1 MKLLMIG
8 PLGPLLVL
16 WSSAAVKKEQAGK
29 RTWMGPSIQAE
40 QPSTFGSYAREKRY
54 ERMQTVEI
62 TTLNT
67 DPEQQKALLK
77 TRKGV
82 IGARTA

>member
-1 MKLLMIG
+1 
-8 PLGPLLVL
+8 
-16 WSSAAVKKEQAGK
+16 
-29 RTWMGPSIQAE
+29 MGPSIEVE
-40 QPSTFGSYAREKRY
+40 QPSTFWSYAREKMY
-54 ERMQTVEI
+54 KRMQTIEI